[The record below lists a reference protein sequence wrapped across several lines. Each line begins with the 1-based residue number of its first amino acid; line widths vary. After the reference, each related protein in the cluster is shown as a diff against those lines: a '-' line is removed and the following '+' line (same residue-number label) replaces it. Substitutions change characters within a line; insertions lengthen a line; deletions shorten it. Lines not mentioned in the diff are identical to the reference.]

1 MPKPF
6 NKKLHK
12 DVLLLK
18 SISHAKGTPEYKKV
32 FNGIMQFHGISKATL
47 YNELAKEVP
56 GSYKEYESKG
66 RTVEISRM
74 EVDAVN
80 ELLKA
85 GKTIDFIKNH
95 MTVEL
100 GFSYSTIR
108 LNKVKY
114 ILNSN
119 GKPLNPLILNE
130 DETEVNHAES
140 ANKTLNLCPTE
151 PVKFKGNIRKFF
163 YRLSHIANI
172 SKDRTIKIDME
183 GNVFPV
189 HKGMVKSFFDTMAA
203 SGETGGKSK
212 DEIFRFNMETIL
224 LNESDMYRKGVY
236 IAPGWIKQLEFVRK
250 SLAETSP
257 ENEKNISKGGYNL
270 DDIHIAVSHFSP
282 NTTREDVVRFIK
294 SNKVKTNDR

>member
-18 SISHAKGTPEYKKV
+18 SIAHAKGTPEYKKV

-56 GSYKEYESKG
+56 GSYKDYESKG
-66 RTVEISRM
+66 RTVEISRK

-85 GKTIDFIKNH
+85 GKTIEFIKNH
-95 MTVEL
+95 MTTEL

-130 DETEVNHAES
+130 DESEVNS
-140 ANKTLNLCPTE
+140 AGPNETPSKPNLTE

-163 YRLSHIANI
+163 YRLSHIAKI
-172 SKDRTIKIDME
+172 SKDRTIKVDLE

-189 HKGMVKSFFDTMAA
+189 HKGLVKSFFDMIAA

-224 LNESDMYRKGVY
+224 LNESDMYRRGVY
-236 IAPGWIKQLEFVRK
+236 VAPGWIKQLESVRK

-282 NTTREDVVRFIK
+282 NTTREDVVRYIK
-294 SNKVKTNDR
+294 SNKAKTNDR